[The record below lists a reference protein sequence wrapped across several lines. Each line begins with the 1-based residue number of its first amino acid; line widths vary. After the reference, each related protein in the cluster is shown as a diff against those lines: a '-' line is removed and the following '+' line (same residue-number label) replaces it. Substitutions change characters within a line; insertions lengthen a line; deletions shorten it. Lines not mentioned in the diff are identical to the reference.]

1 MNNELFSTGG
11 YNLDYFQILNWGTFD
26 KKIYTLNAK
35 NKTTL
40 LTGENGSGKTT
51 LVDALLTLLVPNDK
65 RFYNQ
70 SSGEAKKRDRSEES
84 YVLGAYGSMLTGE
97 DDNSSIQYLRKRE
110 DTISI
115 LNGCFTNPFEQKS
128 ITLLQIRY
136 FTNSNMQQVFA
147 ITEGKL
153 SIEDINK
160 LLQEQNIE
168 IIRNKKWKDILTSN
182 RGTAFYPSFKQYAS
196 AYSRIFGF
204 RSEKALTLFSQI
216 VGLKVLGD
224 INSFIKLNMLE
235 EGNIIDEFDKFQE
248 NYTNLVHCSNIIKK
262 TRIQIEKFKSVN
274 DTGLKYL
281 EEKKAREDINS
292 IQETIPY
299 WYMKN
304 ADSLL
309 SEELYSIQE
318 KLKEEQESLNRNSKE
333 LETIEKDIESINHS
347 IAQDSNTL
355 RLKEI
360 DNKLETLNAE
370 KERKQKTSYEFSSNL
385 LKLNLKLPTSAYDFG
400 ILKSSISTS
409 FTESSIRENELEEE
423 IRQKKNELDAKNE
436 EIKLINSEL
445 KSLSNRDS
453 NIPDSNILIRN
464 TICNAI
470 NVDENQLPFAGE
482 LLCVKEEAKVW
493 NNAIEK
499 VLHNFALTIIVPD
512 EYYKDVSTFV
522 DKTNMKG
529 RVVYI
534 KAENDVFDLGEEIN
548 FAEDSIGCK
557 LAFKE
562 TNPLCRFVKKYIN
575 EHFSYKCT
583 NDINEYTSLRKAVTE
598 SGLIKSEL
606 KNEKDDRPNRNTK
619 TNWVLGWNN
628 KEKRT
633 LLSHEYDLLLDELT
647 HLNTQISQLI
657 NEKSNMRHIQDI
669 CNMCSIVTAWDEIDV
684 ESVIKQIDSVQS
696 EKNNLLKSNSTL
708 ADLNKQLDQLKFL
721 KDNKKTFINNLYK
734 IMGTTEQKNKD
745 ITEEFDKNT
754 KQLKELENAIDFE
767 LLSSNILSL
776 ESYFPRLSKAKTYS
790 DLKNNKESIEN
801 ALREKSGSLG
811 KILGGYETQLKNL
824 MDEAIHPSSK
834 SIREKYGDW
843 SADFSDLRATLDY
856 LDDFIKVYNRLEND
870 DLPKYTNRFHEY
882 LHTALKEDFTGFQRS
897 LQNQQ
902 QEIKQAITSLNQDL
916 KRIAYNKNPDTYLQL
931 EWRTKNDVDI
941 KEFTRL
947 LNEAKP
953 DAMLFAQNNPVKEE
967 EQFEKIQKLLNTLNE
982 DERFKKKVLD
992 VRNWF
997 QYGAKELYMQDNCQ
1011 KQYYSDSSSLSGGQ
1025 KTKLTYTILAAAI
1038 SYQFGIAASTD
1049 TNSSFRFV
1057 IIDEAFSK
1065 IDTKNSEQ
1073 VMSIFNELDIQVMVV
1088 TPNDKINVVE
1098 DYISSIHLVDKYNTN
1113 DSRLIYMDINE
1124 YEEKVK

>member
-1 MNNELFSTGG
+1 MNNELFATGG

-97 DDNSSIQYLRKRE
+97 DDNSSVQYLRKRE

-128 ITLLQIRY
+128 VTLLQIRY

-153 SIEDINK
+153 SIEEINR

-262 TRIQIEKFKSVN
+262 TRIQIEKFKSVS

-281 EEKKAREDINS
+281 EEKKTRKEINS
-292 IQETIPY
+292 IQDTIPY

-309 SEELYSIQE
+309 SEELDSIHE
-318 KLKEEQESLNRNSKE
+318 KLEEEQESLNKNSKE

-360 DNKLETLNAE
+360 ENKLETLIAE
-370 KERKQKTSYEFSSNL
+370 KQRKQKTSDEFHNNL
-385 LKLNLKLPTSAYDFG
+385 LKLNLKLPTSDSDFG
-400 ILKSSISTS
+400 ILKNSIDNR
-409 FTESSIRENELEEE
+409 FTETNTREIELEEE
-423 IRQKKNELDAKNE
+423 IRQKRNELDDTKE
-436 EIKLINSEL
+436 QLEVINSEL

-453 NIPDSNILIRN
+453 NIPDINIVIRN
-464 TICNAI
+464 SICEAI
-470 NVDENQLPFAGE
+470 NIDENQLPFAGE
-482 LLCVKEEAKVW
+482 LICVKEEDKTW

-534 KAENDVFDLGEEIN
+534 KAENDVFDIGEEID
-548 FAEDSIGCK
+548 FEEDSIGCK

-562 TNPLCRFVKKYIN
+562 TNPLCRFVQKYIS

-583 NDINEYTSLRKAVTE
+583 NNIDEYTSMRKAVTE

-633 LLSHEYDLLLDELT
+633 LLSHEYDSLHDELT
-647 HLNTQISQLI
+647 HLDNQISQLI
-657 NEKSNMRHIQDI
+657 KEKSNMRQIQDI
-669 CNMCSIVTAWDEIDV
+669 CNLCSIVTAWDEIDV
-684 ESVIKQIDSVQS
+684 ESVIKQLDSVQS
-696 EKNNLLKSNSTL
+696 EKQILLKSSSSLTQLTSELEIKKKQKKKLDEYIAN
-708 ADLNKQLDQLKFL
+708 LNKA
-721 KDNKKTFINNLYK
+721 IGK
-734 IMGTTEQKNKD
+734 IEEKIEKTTERFTKNSEQLQNL
-745 ITEEFDKNT
+745 TEII
-754 KQLKELENAIDFE
+754 KE
-767 LLSSNILSL
+767 NILQEKIEILQSN
-776 ESYFPRLSKAKTYS
+776 FPRLSKPRKY
-790 DLKNNKESIEN
+790 DELIDNRESIEKT
-801 ALREKSGSLG
+801 LREKSGSLG
-811 KILGGYETQLKNL
+811 KTLGGYETQLKNL

-843 SADFSDLRATLDY
+843 SAEFSDLRATLDY

-882 LHTALKEDFTGFQRS
+882 LHTALQEDFTGFQRS
-897 LQNQQ
+897 IQNQQ

-947 LNEAKP
+947 LNDAKP

-967 EQFEKIQKLLNTLNE
+967 EQFEKIQKLLTVLNE
-982 DERFKKKVLD
+982 DDRFKKKVLD

-997 QYGAKELYMQDNCQ
+997 QYGAKELYIQDNTQ

-1038 SYQFGIAASTD
+1038 SYQFGIAATTD
-1049 TNSSFRFV
+1049 YNSSFRFV

-1073 VMSIFNELDIQVMVV
+1073 VMSIFNELNIQVMVV

-1098 DYISSIHLVDKYNTN
+1098 DYISSIHLVDKYNTD

-1124 YEEKVK
+1124 YEEKAK

>member
-1 MNNELFSTGG
+1 MNNELFATGG

-97 DDNSSIQYLRKRE
+97 DDNSSVQYLRKRE

-153 SIEDINK
+153 SIEEINK

-281 EEKKAREDINS
+281 EEKKAREEIYS
-292 IQETIPY
+292 IQDTIPY

-304 ADSLL
+304 ADTLL
-309 SEELYSIQE
+309 SEELDSIQK
-318 KLKEEQESLNRNSKE
+318 KLEEEQESLNKNTKE

-360 DNKLETLNAE
+360 ENKLETLNAE
-370 KERKQKTSYEFSSNL
+370 KQRKQKTSDEFHTNL
-385 LKLNLKLPTSAYDFG
+385 LKLNLKLPTSDSDFG
-400 ILKSSISTS
+400 ILKNSINNR
-409 FTESSIRENELEEE
+409 FTEANTREIELEEE
-423 IRQKKNELDAKNE
+423 IRQKRNELDDTKE
-436 EIKLINSEL
+436 QLELINSEL

-453 NIPDSNILIRN
+453 NIPDINIVIRN
-464 TICNAI
+464 SICEAI
-470 NVDENQLPFAGE
+470 NIDENQLPFAGE
-482 LLCVKEEAKVW
+482 LICVKEEDKTW

-534 KAENDVFDLGEEIN
+534 KAENDVFDIGGEIE
-548 FAEDSIGCK
+548 FEEDSIGCK

-562 TNPLCRFVKKYIN
+562 TNPLCRFVQKYIS

-583 NDINEYTSLRKAVTE
+583 NNIDEYTSMRKAVTE

-619 TNWVLGWNN
+619 ANWVLGWNN

-633 LLSHEYDLLLDELT
+633 LLSHEYDSLHDELT
-647 HLNTQISQLI
+647 HLDNQLSQLT
-657 NEKSNMRHIQDI
+657 NEKSNIRQIQDV
-669 CNMCSIVTAWDEIDV
+669 CNLCSIVTAWDEIDV
-684 ESVIKQIDSVQS
+684 ESVIKQLDSVQS
-696 EKNNLLKSNSTL
+696 EKNNLLMSNSSL
-708 ADLNKQLDQLKFL
+708 ADLNKQLEQLKFL
-721 KDNKKTFINNLYK
+721 KDTKKTFINSLYK
-734 IMGTTEQKNKD
+734 VMGTTEKKKED
-745 ITEEFDKNT
+745 ISEEFDKNT
-754 KQLKELENAIDFE
+754 KQLKELETAIDLE
-767 LLSSNILSL
+767 LLTSNLLSL
-776 ESYFPRLSKAKTYS
+776 ESYFPRLSKTKTYS

-801 ALREKSGSLG
+801 TLREKSGSLG

-843 SADFSDLRATLDY
+843 SAEFSDLRATLDY

-897 LQNQQ
+897 IQNQQ

-931 EWRTKNDVDI
+931 EWRTKNDIDI

-947 LNEAKP
+947 LNDAKP

-967 EQFEKIQKLLNTLNE
+967 EQFEKIQKLLTALNE

-997 QYGAKELYMQDNCQ
+997 QYGAKELYIQDNTQ

-1038 SYQFGIAASTD
+1038 SYQFGIAATTD
-1049 TNSSFRFV
+1049 YNSSFRFV

-1065 IDTKNSEQ
+1065 IDAKNSEQ

-1098 DYISSIHLVDKYNTN
+1098 DYISSIHLVDKYNTD

-1124 YEEKVK
+1124 YEEKAK